1 MPFIFCSDAFPPW
14 RYSFLL
20 LEKSG
25 SCAVPRWHGCAT
37 RCKTFQRNFLQLLSP
52 LSGSGS
58 SRAYSRDSP
67 SSRFS
72 IYLFFFFSQLATW
85 FHVLIFHV
93 SFLAPISTVFLTSRG
108 QRLFFSPP
116 LRRWKELT
124 RDTLMPRAGLHS
136 LNNDFAKSRVSPKK
150 EGEDFG

>member
-37 RCKTFQRNFLQLLSP
+37 RCKTFQRNFLLQLLPP

-72 IYLFFFFSQLATW
+72 IYLFFFFTTCYVIPRSNFPRFFPCPDFHGFLDIAGSTTFFFPFSSKMEGINTRHFNATSW
-85 FHVLIFHV
+85 
-93 SFLAPISTVFLTSRG
+93 PT
-108 QRLFFSPP
+108 
-116 LRRWKELT
+116 
-124 RDTLMPRAGLHS
+124 
-136 LNNDFAKSRVSPKK
+136 FAK
-150 EGEDFG
+150 